1 MEGFIVVFTSLIRF
15 SSATLSG
22 RSSLSSK
29 LSPLRILSTNLPGMG
44 WSAGDRTRDWVLSS
58 MDGVTT
64 ADTVGA
70 NELATVATSGIED
83 KALMLGG
90 IENSGTD
97 VTTGTGGP
105 EDRTDGRV
113 DSGPVIK

>member
-1 MEGFIVVFTSLIRF
+1 MEGFTVVFTSLIRF
-15 SSATLSG
+15 SKATLSG

-29 LSPLRILSTNLPGMG
+29 FSPLRILSTNLPGMG
-44 WSAGDRTRDWVLSS
+44 WSAGDRTRGWVLSRV
-58 MDGVTT
+58 DGVMT
-64 ADTVGA
+64 ADTAGA

-83 KALMLGG
+83 KALVLGG

-97 VTTGTGGP
+97 VTMGTGGS